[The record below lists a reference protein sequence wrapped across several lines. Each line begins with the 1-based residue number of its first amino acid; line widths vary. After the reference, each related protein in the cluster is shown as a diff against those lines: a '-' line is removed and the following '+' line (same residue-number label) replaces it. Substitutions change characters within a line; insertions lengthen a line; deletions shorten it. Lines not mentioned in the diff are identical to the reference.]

1 MGISIKIC
9 ALIMTMYAF
18 GTTSFYKALSSD
30 SEAVIK
36 AELKGINP
44 NKSAQNQAYFGA
56 LTMKCA
62 DFGGGP
68 AQKLQYFRK
77 GKKELEAAIQK
88 EPLNAEFRL
97 IRLTIQEKCP
107 RMLNYRKNI
116 NEDKQ
121 SIIKGFSKFPTS
133 VKRFVTDYA
142 KVSNVLNTADL
153 K

>member
-1 MGISIKIC
+1 
-9 ALIMTMYAF
+9 MTMYAF
-18 GTTSFYKALSSD
+18 GTTSFYKAFSSD

-44 NKSAQNQAYFGA
+44 NKSTQNQAYFGA

-68 AQKLQYFRK
+68 AQKLQYFRN
-77 GKKELEAAIQK
+77 GKKQLEAAIKK
-88 EPLNAEFRL
+88 EPSNAEFRL

-116 NEDKQ
+116 SEDQKAV
-121 SIIKGFSKFPTS
+121 IKGFSGFPAS
-133 VKRFVTDYA
+133 VKRFVTAYA
-142 KVSNVLNTADL
+142 KTSSVLNTTDL